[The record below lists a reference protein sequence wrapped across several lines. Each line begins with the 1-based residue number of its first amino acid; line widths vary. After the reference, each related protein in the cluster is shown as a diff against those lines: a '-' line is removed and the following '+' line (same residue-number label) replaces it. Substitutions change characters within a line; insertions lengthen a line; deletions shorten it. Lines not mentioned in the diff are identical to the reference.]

1 MTHYFRTE
9 EEIRDFY
16 EKNDIPYC
24 NNAIRNANDEKDYF
38 AQFEEIEGCEV
49 LYCTDARMWNNLK
62 LCIKWEGT
70 AMRVR
75 QDLYELKN
83 KRFELCEEMD
93 WQGIQKIYHDY
104 NDAPNKIGKPT
115 EKKLDQ
121 WRDYL
126 LKQRKEDEDYV
137 TRQFACILAT
147 IDNVCIA
154 FPEAKEVKWENGY
167 WTFEKDCNGIDY
179 LVQIGTDGRI
189 FEKMD
194 KSYSLQDYV
203 CTTAEK
209 AARMMDNGLK
219 WVEAKEQKE
228 AIEAREIA
236 WNDKVRQFMGHRPNF
251 NN

>member
-1 MTHYFRTE
+1 MTYYFKTE
-9 EEIRDFY
+9 EEVRDFY

-24 NNAIRNANDEKDYF
+24 NEAIRNANDEKDYF
-38 AQFEEIEGCEV
+38 APFAEIEGCEV
-49 LYCTDARMWNNLK
+49 LYCTDAEIWHKLK
-62 LCIKWEGT
+62 ICINWKGT
-70 AMRVR
+70 AMRVN
-75 QDLYELKN
+75 QNFYEQN
-83 KRFELCEEMD
+83 KMFVLCEEMD
-93 WQGIQKIYHDY
+93 WQGIEKTYHQY

-115 EKKLDQ
+115 AKKLDQ

-126 LKQRKEDEDYV
+126 LKQRKEDEDY
-137 TRQFACILAT
+137 RERKFACILAT
-147 IDNVCIA
+147 IEEVCQA

-209 AARMMDNGLK
+209 AARMMDNGMK
-219 WVEAKEQKE
+219 WVGIKDTNEAS
-228 AIEAREIA
+228 EARTATWEEKIS
-236 WNDKVRQFMGHRPNF
+236 QFIGCRPNF